1 MELSPLA
8 QLLIVAAL
16 AYAAGL
22 LLGLSFYRGEIGP
35 GQRSIVLGL
44 AGGSTGEAAGKSR
57 RRRRKASSFQERLGD
72 RTRQAIVL
80 LFMLAFITVLGLGFY
95 SVMGAG
101 AEALN
106 GSKHQAPPHHQAR
119 RSLDGRP

>member
-1 MELSPLA
+1 MGLSPLA

-16 AYAAGL
+16 AYGAGL

-35 GQRSIVLGL
+35 GRRAVSMPATGV
-44 AGGSTGEAAGKSR
+44 AGSSPQPG
-57 RRRRKASSFQERLGD
+57 RRRKSRTRTFQERLGE
-72 RTRQAIVL
+72 RTRQAVVL

-101 AEALN
+101 ADVLSHPNAAQ
-106 GSKHQAPPHHQAR
+106 SSQPK
-119 RSLDGRP
+119 RSVDGRS

>member
-1 MELSPLA
+1 MGLSPLA

-16 AYAAGL
+16 AYGAGL

-35 GQRSIVLGL
+35 GRRAVALPTAS
-44 AGGSTGEAAGKSR
+44 AAGNSAQSGR
-57 RRRRKASSFQERLGD
+57 RRRSSRTRSFQERLGE
-72 RTRQAIVL
+72 RTRQAVVL

-101 AEALN
+101 ADALSHPGGDRN
-106 GSKHQAPPHHQAR
+106 SSAK
-119 RSLDGRP
+119 RSIDGRS